1 LTSERSEG
9 FSGQVLFLDQLSEAK
24 ENQMAEEKAKEK
36 QDTPDFGTKLSKVTG
51 KEENIVGRVKLNC
64 NKAAF
69 WSLDVDLNL
78 EAPIPILNT
87 DGKVVA
93 KGADEADVLEHHL
106 TIKNPLGKPLGNLSE
121 FVLLAGIQTGQII
134 DVHNT
139 LGAELMFSDIETDD
153 ASFRARYNAVVE
165 SLIPQPA
172 KDLIDKPLDV
182 VTQEIKKWAD
192 DLLLLGVRK
201 IIAQLS
207 EMINKGD
214 DRQLVQKIMYIRDR
228 EGRDMNPRK
237 SLLEWLDDKL
247 SKMNGYSFIEKE
259 TVEVKSNA
267 TNS

>member
-1 LTSERSEG
+1 
-9 FSGQVLFLDQLSEAK
+9 
-24 ENQMAEEKAKEK
+24 MAEEKAKEK
-36 QDTPDFGTKLSKVTG
+36 QETPDLGAKLSKVTG

-69 WSLDVDLNL
+69 WSLDDDLNL

-87 DGKVVA
+87 NGKVVA
-93 KGADEADVLEHHL
+93 KGADEGDVLEHHL

-139 LGAELMFSDIETDD
+139 LGAKLMFSDIETDD

-192 DLLLLGVRK
+192 ELLLLGVRK
-201 IIAQLS
+201 IIARLG
-207 EMINKGD
+207 EMINNAVD
-214 DRQLVQKIMYIRDR
+214 PQLVQKVMYIYDR
-228 EGRDMNPRK
+228 EKRDMNPRT
-237 SLLEWLDDKL
+237 SLLKWLEEKL
-247 SKMNGYSFIEKE
+247 AKMNGYSFYQKE
-259 TVEVKSNA
+259 ASEDGNA
-267 TNS
+267 NAVDG